1 MQWINLSDIEDNI
14 AIMKINNTYHDGI
27 SDLELYDATRGIWKI
42 KLESVKDVDY
52 VLSVAFGMV
61 KEVYKVDAWVPDNQ
75 LNRKT
80 IPYDEVKGKDRIGFF
95 GKVAE
100 ETIRKK
106 YLNKSVA
113 KLYKRGEANSVKII
127 CDKLVH

>member
-1 MQWINLSDIEDNI
+1 MEELYLEEIKENI
-14 AIMKINNTYHDGI
+14 AIVKINHTYYEHI

-42 KLESVKDVDY
+42 KLESVKNVDY

-61 KEVYKVDAWVPDNQ
+61 KEVYKVDIWVPANQ

-80 IPYDEVKGKDRIGFF
+80 IPYDEVKGKNRIGFF

-113 KLYKRGEANSVKII
+113 KLYKRGEANPVKIVLI
-127 CDKLVH
+127 